1 MNANMIELYEKQLKD
16 AEWNLDYHSKKL
28 QEAECL
34 IQIFKE
40 KLQTAE
46 NERELLADYT
56 NER

>member
-40 KLQTAE
+40 KKSC
-46 NERELLADYT
+46 
-56 NER
+56 